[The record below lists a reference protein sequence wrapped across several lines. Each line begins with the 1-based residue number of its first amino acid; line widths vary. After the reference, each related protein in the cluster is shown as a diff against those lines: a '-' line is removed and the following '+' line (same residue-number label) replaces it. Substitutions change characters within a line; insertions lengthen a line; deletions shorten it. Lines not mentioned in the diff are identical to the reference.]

1 MAIPP
6 QLAHTIK
13 GRGGSEDSS
22 FNQPIVWAN
31 YIWMQD
37 SENPPPPWAK
47 PEQNTP
53 NNPSEMRESA
63 QTRGTHTEKYKPW
76 TNSLPLNVSTQT
88 LTRAHTHT
96 HSSLVHYPYTL
107 LSPAGSYRSF
117 VSLTCSHTHILTQM
131 WHSALDQISAC
142 SSQKRWGGLR
152 GLRLNRKHREEP
164 FPNAPPKSQ
173 STPSLAPPTTSAR
186 LHLQPEVRG
195 LGSVRCGLLKLHVRR
210 WCFGVFGC
218 FLGVGVREYI
228 QLDWYG
234 FPPVWWALQWM
245 LVFETKRAKTEKKC
259 VAVMAYTRKCRYKHS
274 KWL

>member
-63 QTRGTHTEKYKPW
+63 QTRGTDTEIYKPW

-88 LTRAHTHT
+88 LMRAYTHTQASFITHT
-96 HSSLVHYPYTL
+96 HSCPQQALIVVSCLSL
-107 LSPAGSYRSF
+107 A
-117 VSLTCSHTHILTQM
+117 LTHTLTQM

-164 FPNAPPKSQ
+164 FLSAPPKSQ
-173 STPSLAPPTTSAR
+173 STHSLAPPTTSAR
-186 LHLQPEVRG
+186 LHLQPEVCG

-210 WCFGVFGC
+210 WCFSIFGC
-218 FLGVGVREYI
+218 FSGVAVREYI
-228 QLDWYG
+228 QLIDMD
-234 FPPVWWALQWM
+234 FLQYD
-245 LVFETKRAKTEKKC
+245 EHCSEC
-259 VAVMAYTRKCRYKHS
+259 
-274 KWL
+274 